1 MASKQTFWIDF
12 GHDTQDGFTSKRE
25 AVAAAKAGAASQNV
39 PARVMARTADGE
51 SEQVGVVI
59 PHVPGMSTERWN
71 GMEMEVARILG
82 IRDQKTASEVLLAM
96 VEYPNHSTTYM
107 PKISDMGP
115 RQFEELAKKIYRSR
129 SYGARI
135 GQGRGARGLAS
146 GVERTIARSK
156 AKMAKLPKCSY
167 CGDNQWVYG
176 LLGTWRCQV
185 HSKFSRPY
193 SSAEL
198 STWKASGSDDSR
210 AYEQRVRAA
219 ARGTRGMA
227 TGRSTRKTSKVV
239 SDAVKYPRS
248 EGWDDEMAIMVAKA
262 TGITDPRTAYALLM
276 EMTDYSYRR
285 PGPRVSDMSER
296 EVMAFAR
303 LVYSARGRSR

>member
-135 GQGRGARGLAS
+135 GQGRG
-146 GVERTIARSK
+146 
-156 AKMAKLPKCSY
+156 
-167 CGDNQWVYG
+167 
-176 LLGTWRCQV
+176 
-185 HSKFSRPY
+185 
-193 SSAEL
+193 
-198 STWKASGSDDSR
+198 
-210 AYEQRVRAA
+210 
-219 ARGTRGMA
+219 TRGMA

-248 EGWDDEMAIMVAKA
+248 AGWDDEMAIMVAKA

-303 LVYSARGRSR
+303 LVYSARGRGR